1 MGGRF
6 DQSVSVGQG
15 ILKGY
20 YGLLMLIT
28 DLGFC
33 HALDLGECLFDRDR
47 AHGTVHGWQI
57 QRDGLWLGP
66 GREAGDGEYET
77 ENDFLHG

>member
-33 HALDLGECLFDRDR
+33 YALDL
-47 AHGTVHGWQI
+47 V
-57 QRDGLWLGP
+57 
-66 GREAGDGEYET
+66 
-77 ENDFLHG
+77 FLHQLI